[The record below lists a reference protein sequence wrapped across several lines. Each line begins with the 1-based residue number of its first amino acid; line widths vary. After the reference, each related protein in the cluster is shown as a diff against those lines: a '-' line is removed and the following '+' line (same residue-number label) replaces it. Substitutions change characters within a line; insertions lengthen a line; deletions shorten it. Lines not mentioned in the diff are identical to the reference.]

1 MGKIRSKFIIGFY
14 VAAMCLSAVA
24 LPTSPVRQTEEPSDA
39 EAQYKLGLRYY
50 KGEGVAKQPVEAAVK
65 WYRKAADQGY
75 VKAQDN
81 LGLCYHLGEGV
92 AKDAVEAA
100 KWYRK
105 AADQGYALAQVS
117 LGNSYCDGNGVE
129 KDYVEAVNIWEGS
142 RNRAILAICY

>member
-1 MGKIRSKFIIGFY
+1 MGKIRSKFTIGFY

-24 LPTSPVRQTEEPSDA
+24 LPTSPVRQAEEPSDA

-50 KGEGVAKQPVEAAVK
+50 KGEGVAKQPAEAVK
-65 WYRKAADQGY
+65 WYRKA
-75 VKAQDN
+75 V
-81 LGLCYHLGEGV
+81 
-92 AKDAVEAA
+92 
-100 KWYRK
+100 
-105 AADQGYALAQVS
+105 DQGYALAQVS